1 MIQSATLAPEHLLH
15 IHKEIDI
22 KAPLKVVFEAVLE
35 QLGPGFGT
43 DQKTPMQMKLE
54 PWPGG
59 RWYRDLGNNAGHLW
73 GHVQVIKPPTLI
85 ELSGPLCMSYA
96 AISHVQYRLTEQGGG
111 THLSF
116 THRAMGEIAPEH
128 REGMP
133 QGWGRGLEQVREI
146 AERRKG
152 ALGGSR
158 SS

>member
-1 MIQSATLAPEHLLH
+1 MIQTATLSPEQVLH

-22 KAPLKVVFEAVLE
+22 KAPLKIVFEAVLE

-43 DQKTPMQMKLE
+43 GHAPTTMQMKLE

-59 RWYRDLGNNAGHLW
+59 RWFRDLGDNAGHLW

-85 ELSGPLCMSYA
+85 ELTGPLCMSYA
-96 AISHVQYRLTEQGGG
+96 AISHVQYRLTEQAGG

-116 THRAMGEIAPEH
+116 THHAMGEIAPEH

-133 QGWGRGLEQVREI
+133 QGWGRGLEQIREI
-146 AERRKG
+146 AERRK
-152 ALGGSR
+152 
-158 SS
+158 